1 MERMDTKIAKLH
13 CNTSKPETHTE
24 CHHRMKFGMDEE
36 QSSRVEKIFVSS
48 NIWDGLKGLIRIKE
62 GRQSREMSEW
72 GAQGVRKWHVLG

>member
-1 MERMDTKIAKLH
+1 MIMERMDTKIAKLH

-48 NIWDGLKGLIRIKE
+48 NI
-62 GRQSREMSEW
+62 
-72 GAQGVRKWHVLG
+72 